1 MHFHVV
7 ADHHKCP
14 SPVELTVT
22 EKSMS
27 LSGESYTIT
36 DPEGNVVFKMDGHA
50 LSIRDK
56 CVLEDH
62 HGHAI
67 LVARKKLRS
76 MHERWEACKGE
87 HFDDDKLL
95 FSVKKSSMVS
105 FKTHLEIFLQGNEND
120 DAPDFEVKGNFF
132 QREAQI
138 FHKDQLIAEVKR
150 KYTVGN
156 VLLDK
161 HTFSVVVFPN
171 VDQAFVAALV
181 IIMDRI
187 HED

>member
-7 ADHHKCP
+7 AEHYKSN
-14 SPVELTVT
+14 SPVEFTVT
-22 EKSMS
+22 KKALS
-27 LSGESYTIT
+27 LSGESFHIT
-36 DPEGNVVFKMDGHA
+36 DPDGNVIFKMDGHA

-56 CVLEDH
+56 CTLEDP

-76 MHERWEACKGE
+76 MHERWEVCKGE

-95 FSVKKSSMVS
+95 FSVKKSSLVQ
-105 FKTHLEIFLQGNEND
+105 FKTHLEVFLNGNDND
-120 DAPDFEVKGNFF
+120 EAPDFEVKGNFF
-132 QREAQI
+132 EREAQI
-138 FHKDQLIAEVKR
+138 FHKDQLVAEIKR
-150 KYTVGN
+150 KFTVGN

-161 HTFSVVVFPN
+161 HTFTVLVCPH
-171 VDQAFVAALV
+171 VDQAFIATLV

>member
-7 ADHHKCP
+7 AEHYKSP

-22 EKSMS
+22 EKKMS
-27 LSGESYTIT
+27 LSGESYTVT
-36 DPEGNVVFKMDGHA
+36 DPEEKVVFKMDGNA
-50 LSIRDK
+50 LSLRDK

-76 MHERWEACKGE
+76 MHERWEVCKGE

-95 FSVKKSSMVS
+95 FFVKKSSMVG
-105 FKTHLEIFLQGNEND
+105 FKTHLTVFLQGNEND
-120 DAPDFEVKGNFF
+120 EAPDFEVKGNFME
-132 QREAQI
+132 REAQI

-150 KYTVGN
+150 KFTVGN

-161 HTFSVVVFPN
+161 HTFNVVVCPN
-171 VDQAFVAALV
+171 VDQAFVVALV

-187 HED
+187 QED